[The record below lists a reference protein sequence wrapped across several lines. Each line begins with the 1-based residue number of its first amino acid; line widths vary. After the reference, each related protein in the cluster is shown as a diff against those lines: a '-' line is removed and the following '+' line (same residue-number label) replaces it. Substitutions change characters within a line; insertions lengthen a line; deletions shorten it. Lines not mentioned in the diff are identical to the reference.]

1 MGIYNISE
9 TAFAGLQVAQ
19 AVMLVT
25 SQNVAGSSVAGFNKR
40 TVNTTLDALAPN
52 SLVLNGTS
60 FAVDGFTRSY
70 SSLIGSQLLTQQATS
85 SYSDALVQYTQS
97 IDSLVSDQNTGLTS
111 ALTTFF
117 NSMGTYAA
125 DPTSKTA
132 AAAIT
137 ASANNVA
144 SRLNGVATIADTLL
158 SNSKSGLTDTV
169 RQVNTLLPELASI
182 NAKITAGTSPGNTAP
197 SADLMDERDRILTS
211 LQKLV
216 GGQSLINGDG
226 TATQLVNGI
235 PLVER
240 AVANTMTISS
250 DQTAIGV
257 KFNSKDSLGNPN
269 GQTLQT
275 INGGQAG
282 ALLQVIN
289 GFVPSIQQRLNSIA
303 IGLVKVA
310 NSAGQTNGQ
319 GSATNVPIFGFK
331 VGNSVFASLKAGSTD
346 PTGSLPNIT
355 SDEDLTNFYNSLK
368 NVISSPLLSGN
379 TTVGSFSKVSSI
391 FADVTKAA
399 PNSYTLSQVMDVNG
413 NPTNQIKLTPNPV
426 NGIQGQSQTVSI
438 ANGVLGASQSINFSQ
453 YGIAVNVNNPANY
466 VSTGIIGLYSGQA
479 IGNQNITSVSSGP
492 TATTGSYQIAAG
504 ATPGSIKL
512 TGPNGYVSS
521 DVSLANGAAGGQL
534 IKFGNGVQIELA
546 DNGAGDSAATIANQ
560 LSGTTFTVGMHAGNT
575 VTPTFTA
582 GTASTHAVDAY
593 NLSSLSLVSGDS
605 VKIGSVTFTA
615 NGNISGTTL
624 ATEFAAYLS
633 NGTQPTGTNGAF
645 TNSYLGGTGHDIA
658 NWTGTPTDNG
668 SGMLTLSATGVGT
681 TVDLGAGT
689 VMYNGKATV
698 SAIAANANTQPGNY
712 QLSSSGGNLTV
723 SANINGSPISQTIA
737 LSDIAAN
744 SSQTINF
751 GDLGI
756 SLTVNNGNML
766 LSAQTLAL
774 QLEGLSPTNQISIAP
789 GIDTG
794 LDLATSLN
802 NQTFSVTGQTN
813 SALTYGLTA
822 ENFVSLAPADPSG
835 YMNGTTPYITSAA
848 ANAVSSMNS
857 VFGNAVANLV
867 SDVGTK
873 VSIWKNNQ
881 KADSAVLS
889 NLQSQSSS
897 ISGVNLDE
905 EAANLLKYQQLYSA
919 SSKVLQVGNQ
929 MFTTLLGIMN

>member
-19 AVMLVT
+19 AGLLVT
-25 SQNVAGSSVAGFNKR
+25 SQNVTGSSVAGFDKR

-85 SYSDALVQYTQS
+85 SYSDTLVQYTQS

-117 NSMGTYAA
+117 NAMGTYAA

-169 RQVNTLLPELASI
+169 KQVNTLLPELAAI

-197 SADLMDERDRILTS
+197 SADLLDERDRILTS

-240 AVANTMTISS
+240 AVANTLTISS

-275 INGGQAG
+275 IDGGQAG

-331 VGNSVFASLKAGSTD
+331 VGNSVFASLQAGSTD
-346 PTGSLPNIT
+346 PTGALPNIT

-379 TTVGSFSKVSSI
+379 TTIGSFSKVSSI

-399 PNSYTLSQVMDVNG
+399 PNSYTLSQVMDANG
-413 NPTNQIKLTPNPV
+413 KPTNQVKLTPNLV
-426 NGIQGQSQTVSI
+426 NGVQGPSQTVSI
-438 ANGVLGASQSINFSQ
+438 SNGTLAASQSINFSQ
-453 YGIAVNVNNPANY
+453 YGIAINVNNPANY
-466 VSTGIIGLYSGQA
+466 VSTGIIGLYAGQS
-479 IGNQNITSVSSGP
+479 IGNQNITSVASGP
-492 TATTGSYQIAAG
+492 TATMGSYQIVAG
-504 ATPGSIKL
+504 ATPGSVKL
-512 TGPNGYVSS
+512 TGPNNYVSP
-521 DVSLANGAAGGQL
+521 DVALANGAAGGQL
-534 IKFGNGVQIELA
+534 IKFSNGIQIELA
-546 DNGAGDSAATIANQ
+546 DNGAGDTATAIANQ
-560 LSGTTFTVGMHAGNT
+560 LGGTTFTVGMHAGNT

-582 GTASTHAVDAY
+582 GTASTHATDAY

-615 NGNISGTTL
+615 GSGGISGTTL

-633 NGTQPTGTNGAF
+633 NGTQPSVTDGLF
-645 TNSYLGGTGHDIA
+645 TNSYVGGTSHDIA
-658 NWTGTPTDNG
+658 GWTGTPTDNG
-668 SGMLTLSATGVGT
+668 SGTLTLSATGLGT
-681 TVDLGAGT
+681 TADLGAGT
-689 VMYNGKATV
+689 VMYSGKATV
-698 SAIAANANTQPGNY
+698 SAITANTTTQPGTY
-712 QLSSSGGNLTV
+712 QLSSAGGNLTL

-737 LSDIAAN
+737 LANIAAN

-751 GDLGI
+751 GNLGI
-756 SLTVNNGNML
+756 SLSINRFLAWLAQFL
-766 LSAQTLAL
+766 L
-774 QLEGLSPTNQISIAP
+774 
-789 GIDTG
+789 
-794 LDLATSLN
+794 
-802 NQTFSVTGQTN
+802 
-813 SALTYGLTA
+813 
-822 ENFVSLAPADPSG
+822 
-835 YMNGTTPYITSAA
+835 
-848 ANAVSSMNS
+848 
-857 VFGNAVANLV
+857 
-867 SDVGTK
+867 
-873 VSIWKNNQ
+873 
-881 KADSAVLS
+881 
-889 NLQSQSSS
+889 
-897 ISGVNLDE
+897 
-905 EAANLLKYQQLYSA
+905 
-919 SSKVLQVGNQ
+919 
-929 MFTTLLGIMN
+929 